1 MLLLTAASDWLLLNA
16 KMQLGLNAAC
26 DWLLVLLLTAKMR
39 LLLLNAAC
47 SCLLLKAKMLLL
59 TTSD

>member
-1 MLLLTAASDWLLLNA
+1 MLLLTAASNWLLLNA
-16 KMQLGLNAAC
+16 KMQLGLNAAS

-47 SCLLLKAKMLLL
+47 SCLLLNAA
-59 TTSD
+59 